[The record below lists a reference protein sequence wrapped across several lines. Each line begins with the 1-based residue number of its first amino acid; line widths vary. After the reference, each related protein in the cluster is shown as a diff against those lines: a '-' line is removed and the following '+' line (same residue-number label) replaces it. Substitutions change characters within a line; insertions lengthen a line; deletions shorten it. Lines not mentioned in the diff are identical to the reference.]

1 MPKVIAVIN
10 QKGGVGKTTT
20 VVNLAAGLSLLS
32 KKILIIDL
40 DPQGN
45 ATSGLGIN
53 KESLDLTTYD
63 LLIGREKINN
73 IIKQIKIADNKKIY
87 ICPATAE
94 LAGADIELH
103 DDENRENI
111 LKNNIDFEEIK
122 DFDFVIIDCPPS
134 LSLLSINALS
144 ASNAILV
151 PIQCEFYAMEGLVQL
166 NKTIGLVKERINE
179 NLDIEGFVLT
189 MFDSRNNICKTV
201 VNEVKKFFGDQ
212 VMKTIIPKNVK
223 LAESPSF
230 GKCIF
235 NYDKFCLG
243 SKSYMELSKE
253 LIVNNGGTYI
263 EKSLGKGLDSLIRS
277 NDSPNSSNVN
287 KKSELFITDLLPNSD
302 QPRKK
307 FDEESLRDLS
317 ESIKVHGLLQ
327 PITVKNNDDGKFT
340 IIAGERRWRASQI
353 AGIKKVPVNIINIGD
368 KNLFELALVE
378 NVQREDLNPVEAA
391 MAIKDLI
398 EKYNFSNEQL
408 IKVTGKKR
416 ASISNTLRILELP
429 KKVLNWIIEGKVS
442 RGHAVALLAL
452 DNESEIIKFAEQ
464 IITKNLS
471 VRDIEKI
478 SRVRKIEKNL
488 NISDNRN
495 IYLDN
500 LKKEM
505 ETQTGLTIKVKGSTN
520 KGKVEIRYDSLEE
533 LNNLIKFFKKMPNF
547 KIDLNIMPIDSVLD
561 PQGEAIENS
570 LKNMSSIS
578 ATDFKVGKKITF
590 KIKAANK
597 KNALKLWFNYVKNFW

>member
-1 MPKVIAVIN
+1 MEV
-10 QKGGVGKTTT
+10 
-20 VVNLAAGLSLLS
+20 L
-32 KKILIIDL
+32 
-40 DPQGN
+40 
-45 ATSGLGIN
+45 
-53 KESLDLTTYD
+53 
-63 LLIGREKINN
+63 
-73 IIKQIKIADNKKIY
+73 
-87 ICPATAE
+87 
-94 LAGADIELH
+94 
-103 DDENRENI
+103 I
-111 LKNNIDFEEIK
+111 LK
-122 DFDFVIIDCPPS
+122 
-134 LSLLSINALS
+134 
-144 ASNAILV
+144 
-151 PIQCEFYAMEGLVQL
+151 
-166 NKTIGLVKERINE
+166 
-179 NLDIEGFVLT
+179 
-189 MFDSRNNICKTV
+189 
-201 VNEVKKFFGDQ
+201 
-212 VMKTIIPKNVK
+212 
-223 LAESPSF
+223 
-230 GKCIF
+230 
-235 NYDKFCLG
+235 
-243 SKSYMELSKE
+243 
-253 LIVNNGGTYI
+253 
-263 EKSLGKGLDSLIRS
+263 KSLGKGLDSLIRS
-277 NDSPNSSNVN
+277 NDGSNSSNVN
-287 KKSELFITDLLPNSD
+287 KNSELFITDLLPNSD

-353 AGIKKVPVNIINIGD
+353 AGIKKVPVNIINIDD

-429 KKVLNWIIEGKVS
+429 EKVLNWIIEGKVS

-464 IITKNLS
+464 IIKKNLS

-488 NISDNRN
+488 NMSDNRN

-533 LNNLIKFFKKMPNF
+533 LNNLIKFFKK
-547 KIDLNIMPIDSVLD
+547 
-561 PQGEAIENS
+561 
-570 LKNMSSIS
+570 
-578 ATDFKVGKKITF
+578 
-590 KIKAANK
+590 
-597 KNALKLWFNYVKNFW
+597 NA

>member
-1 MPKVIAVIN
+1 MEV
-10 QKGGVGKTTT
+10 
-20 VVNLAAGLSLLS
+20 L
-32 KKILIIDL
+32 
-40 DPQGN
+40 
-45 ATSGLGIN
+45 
-53 KESLDLTTYD
+53 
-63 LLIGREKINN
+63 
-73 IIKQIKIADNKKIY
+73 
-87 ICPATAE
+87 
-94 LAGADIELH
+94 
-103 DDENRENI
+103 I
-111 LKNNIDFEEIK
+111 LK
-122 DFDFVIIDCPPS
+122 
-134 LSLLSINALS
+134 
-144 ASNAILV
+144 
-151 PIQCEFYAMEGLVQL
+151 
-166 NKTIGLVKERINE
+166 
-179 NLDIEGFVLT
+179 
-189 MFDSRNNICKTV
+189 
-201 VNEVKKFFGDQ
+201 
-212 VMKTIIPKNVK
+212 
-223 LAESPSF
+223 
-230 GKCIF
+230 
-235 NYDKFCLG
+235 
-243 SKSYMELSKE
+243 
-253 LIVNNGGTYI
+253 
-263 EKSLGKGLDSLIRS
+263 KSLGKGLDSLIRS

-287 KKSELFITDLLPNSD
+287 KKSELFISDLLPNSD

-533 LNNLIKFFKKMPNF
+533 LNNLIKFFKK
-547 KIDLNIMPIDSVLD
+547 
-561 PQGEAIENS
+561 
-570 LKNMSSIS
+570 
-578 ATDFKVGKKITF
+578 
-590 KIKAANK
+590 
-597 KNALKLWFNYVKNFW
+597 NA

>member
-1 MPKVIAVIN
+1 MEV
-10 QKGGVGKTTT
+10 
-20 VVNLAAGLSLLS
+20 L
-32 KKILIIDL
+32 
-40 DPQGN
+40 
-45 ATSGLGIN
+45 
-53 KESLDLTTYD
+53 
-63 LLIGREKINN
+63 
-73 IIKQIKIADNKKIY
+73 
-87 ICPATAE
+87 
-94 LAGADIELH
+94 
-103 DDENRENI
+103 I
-111 LKNNIDFEEIK
+111 LK
-122 DFDFVIIDCPPS
+122 
-134 LSLLSINALS
+134 
-144 ASNAILV
+144 
-151 PIQCEFYAMEGLVQL
+151 
-166 NKTIGLVKERINE
+166 
-179 NLDIEGFVLT
+179 
-189 MFDSRNNICKTV
+189 
-201 VNEVKKFFGDQ
+201 
-212 VMKTIIPKNVK
+212 
-223 LAESPSF
+223 
-230 GKCIF
+230 
-235 NYDKFCLG
+235 
-243 SKSYMELSKE
+243 
-253 LIVNNGGTYI
+253 
-263 EKSLGKGLDSLIRS
+263 KSLGKGLDSLIRS
-277 NDSPNSSNVN
+277 NDGSNSSNVN
-287 KKSELFITDLLPNSD
+287 KNSELFITDLLPNSD

-327 PITVKNNDDGKFT
+327 PITVKNNDNGKFT

-353 AGIKKVPVNIINIGD
+353 AGIKKVPVNIINIDD

-429 KKVLNWIIEGKVS
+429 EKVLNWIIEGKVS

-464 IITKNLS
+464 IIKKNLS

-488 NISDNRN
+488 NMSDNRN

-533 LNNLIKFFKKMPNF
+533 LNNLIKFFKK
-547 KIDLNIMPIDSVLD
+547 
-561 PQGEAIENS
+561 
-570 LKNMSSIS
+570 
-578 ATDFKVGKKITF
+578 
-590 KIKAANK
+590 
-597 KNALKLWFNYVKNFW
+597 NA

>member
-1 MPKVIAVIN
+1 MEV
-10 QKGGVGKTTT
+10 
-20 VVNLAAGLSLLS
+20 L
-32 KKILIIDL
+32 
-40 DPQGN
+40 
-45 ATSGLGIN
+45 
-53 KESLDLTTYD
+53 
-63 LLIGREKINN
+63 
-73 IIKQIKIADNKKIY
+73 
-87 ICPATAE
+87 
-94 LAGADIELH
+94 
-103 DDENRENI
+103 I
-111 LKNNIDFEEIK
+111 LK
-122 DFDFVIIDCPPS
+122 
-134 LSLLSINALS
+134 
-144 ASNAILV
+144 
-151 PIQCEFYAMEGLVQL
+151 
-166 NKTIGLVKERINE
+166 
-179 NLDIEGFVLT
+179 
-189 MFDSRNNICKTV
+189 
-201 VNEVKKFFGDQ
+201 
-212 VMKTIIPKNVK
+212 
-223 LAESPSF
+223 
-230 GKCIF
+230 
-235 NYDKFCLG
+235 
-243 SKSYMELSKE
+243 
-253 LIVNNGGTYI
+253 
-263 EKSLGKGLDSLIRS
+263 KSLGKGLDSLIRS

-378 NVQREDLNPVEAA
+378 NIQREDLNPVEAA

-488 NISDNRN
+488 NISDNRD

-533 LNNLIKFFKKMPNF
+533 LNNLIKFFKK
-547 KIDLNIMPIDSVLD
+547 
-561 PQGEAIENS
+561 
-570 LKNMSSIS
+570 
-578 ATDFKVGKKITF
+578 
-590 KIKAANK
+590 
-597 KNALKLWFNYVKNFW
+597 NA

>member
-1 MPKVIAVIN
+1 MEV
-10 QKGGVGKTTT
+10 
-20 VVNLAAGLSLLS
+20 L
-32 KKILIIDL
+32 
-40 DPQGN
+40 
-45 ATSGLGIN
+45 
-53 KESLDLTTYD
+53 
-63 LLIGREKINN
+63 
-73 IIKQIKIADNKKIY
+73 
-87 ICPATAE
+87 
-94 LAGADIELH
+94 
-103 DDENRENI
+103 I
-111 LKNNIDFEEIK
+111 LK
-122 DFDFVIIDCPPS
+122 
-134 LSLLSINALS
+134 
-144 ASNAILV
+144 
-151 PIQCEFYAMEGLVQL
+151 
-166 NKTIGLVKERINE
+166 
-179 NLDIEGFVLT
+179 
-189 MFDSRNNICKTV
+189 
-201 VNEVKKFFGDQ
+201 
-212 VMKTIIPKNVK
+212 
-223 LAESPSF
+223 
-230 GKCIF
+230 
-235 NYDKFCLG
+235 
-243 SKSYMELSKE
+243 
-253 LIVNNGGTYI
+253 
-263 EKSLGKGLDSLIRS
+263 KSLGKGLDSLIRS

-327 PITVKNNDDGKFT
+327 PITVKNNDNGKFT

-378 NVQREDLNPVEAA
+378 NIQREDLNPVEAA

-416 ASISNTLRILELP
+416 ASITNTLRILELP

-533 LNNLIKFFKKMPNF
+533 LNNLIKFFKK
-547 KIDLNIMPIDSVLD
+547 
-561 PQGEAIENS
+561 
-570 LKNMSSIS
+570 
-578 ATDFKVGKKITF
+578 
-590 KIKAANK
+590 
-597 KNALKLWFNYVKNFW
+597 NA

>member
-1 MPKVIAVIN
+1 MEV
-10 QKGGVGKTTT
+10 
-20 VVNLAAGLSLLS
+20 L
-32 KKILIIDL
+32 
-40 DPQGN
+40 
-45 ATSGLGIN
+45 
-53 KESLDLTTYD
+53 
-63 LLIGREKINN
+63 
-73 IIKQIKIADNKKIY
+73 
-87 ICPATAE
+87 
-94 LAGADIELH
+94 
-103 DDENRENI
+103 I
-111 LKNNIDFEEIK
+111 LK
-122 DFDFVIIDCPPS
+122 
-134 LSLLSINALS
+134 
-144 ASNAILV
+144 
-151 PIQCEFYAMEGLVQL
+151 
-166 NKTIGLVKERINE
+166 
-179 NLDIEGFVLT
+179 
-189 MFDSRNNICKTV
+189 
-201 VNEVKKFFGDQ
+201 
-212 VMKTIIPKNVK
+212 
-223 LAESPSF
+223 
-230 GKCIF
+230 
-235 NYDKFCLG
+235 
-243 SKSYMELSKE
+243 
-253 LIVNNGGTYI
+253 
-263 EKSLGKGLDSLIRS
+263 KSLGKGLDSLIRS

-378 NVQREDLNPVEAA
+378 NIQREDLNPVEAA

-533 LNNLIKFFKKMPNF
+533 LNNLIKFFKK
-547 KIDLNIMPIDSVLD
+547 
-561 PQGEAIENS
+561 
-570 LKNMSSIS
+570 
-578 ATDFKVGKKITF
+578 
-590 KIKAANK
+590 
-597 KNALKLWFNYVKNFW
+597 NA

>member
-1 MPKVIAVIN
+1 MEV
-10 QKGGVGKTTT
+10 
-20 VVNLAAGLSLLS
+20 L
-32 KKILIIDL
+32 
-40 DPQGN
+40 
-45 ATSGLGIN
+45 
-53 KESLDLTTYD
+53 
-63 LLIGREKINN
+63 
-73 IIKQIKIADNKKIY
+73 
-87 ICPATAE
+87 
-94 LAGADIELH
+94 
-103 DDENRENI
+103 I
-111 LKNNIDFEEIK
+111 LK
-122 DFDFVIIDCPPS
+122 
-134 LSLLSINALS
+134 
-144 ASNAILV
+144 
-151 PIQCEFYAMEGLVQL
+151 
-166 NKTIGLVKERINE
+166 
-179 NLDIEGFVLT
+179 
-189 MFDSRNNICKTV
+189 
-201 VNEVKKFFGDQ
+201 
-212 VMKTIIPKNVK
+212 
-223 LAESPSF
+223 
-230 GKCIF
+230 
-235 NYDKFCLG
+235 
-243 SKSYMELSKE
+243 
-253 LIVNNGGTYI
+253 
-263 EKSLGKGLDSLIRS
+263 KSLGKGLDSLIRS

-353 AGIKKVPVNIINIGD
+353 AGIKKVPVNIINIDD

-429 KKVLNWIIEGKVS
+429 EKVLNWIIEGKVS

-452 DNESEIIKFAEQ
+452 NNQSEIIKFAEQ
-464 IITKNLS
+464 IIKKNLS

-488 NISDNRN
+488 NMSDNRN

-533 LNNLIKFFKKMPNF
+533 LNNLIKFFKK
-547 KIDLNIMPIDSVLD
+547 
-561 PQGEAIENS
+561 
-570 LKNMSSIS
+570 
-578 ATDFKVGKKITF
+578 
-590 KIKAANK
+590 
-597 KNALKLWFNYVKNFW
+597 NA

>member
-1 MPKVIAVIN
+1 MEV
-10 QKGGVGKTTT
+10 
-20 VVNLAAGLSLLS
+20 L
-32 KKILIIDL
+32 
-40 DPQGN
+40 
-45 ATSGLGIN
+45 
-53 KESLDLTTYD
+53 
-63 LLIGREKINN
+63 
-73 IIKQIKIADNKKIY
+73 
-87 ICPATAE
+87 
-94 LAGADIELH
+94 
-103 DDENRENI
+103 I
-111 LKNNIDFEEIK
+111 LK
-122 DFDFVIIDCPPS
+122 
-134 LSLLSINALS
+134 
-144 ASNAILV
+144 
-151 PIQCEFYAMEGLVQL
+151 
-166 NKTIGLVKERINE
+166 
-179 NLDIEGFVLT
+179 
-189 MFDSRNNICKTV
+189 
-201 VNEVKKFFGDQ
+201 
-212 VMKTIIPKNVK
+212 
-223 LAESPSF
+223 
-230 GKCIF
+230 
-235 NYDKFCLG
+235 
-243 SKSYMELSKE
+243 
-253 LIVNNGGTYI
+253 
-263 EKSLGKGLDSLIRS
+263 KSLGKGLDSLIRS

-533 LNNLIKFFKKMPNF
+533 LNNLIKFFKK
-547 KIDLNIMPIDSVLD
+547 
-561 PQGEAIENS
+561 
-570 LKNMSSIS
+570 
-578 ATDFKVGKKITF
+578 
-590 KIKAANK
+590 
-597 KNALKLWFNYVKNFW
+597 NA

>member
-1 MPKVIAVIN
+1 MEV
-10 QKGGVGKTTT
+10 
-20 VVNLAAGLSLLS
+20 L
-32 KKILIIDL
+32 
-40 DPQGN
+40 
-45 ATSGLGIN
+45 
-53 KESLDLTTYD
+53 
-63 LLIGREKINN
+63 
-73 IIKQIKIADNKKIY
+73 
-87 ICPATAE
+87 
-94 LAGADIELH
+94 
-103 DDENRENI
+103 I
-111 LKNNIDFEEIK
+111 LK
-122 DFDFVIIDCPPS
+122 
-134 LSLLSINALS
+134 
-144 ASNAILV
+144 
-151 PIQCEFYAMEGLVQL
+151 
-166 NKTIGLVKERINE
+166 
-179 NLDIEGFVLT
+179 
-189 MFDSRNNICKTV
+189 
-201 VNEVKKFFGDQ
+201 
-212 VMKTIIPKNVK
+212 
-223 LAESPSF
+223 
-230 GKCIF
+230 
-235 NYDKFCLG
+235 
-243 SKSYMELSKE
+243 
-253 LIVNNGGTYI
+253 
-263 EKSLGKGLDSLIRS
+263 KSLGKGLDSLIRS

-327 PITVKNNDDGKFT
+327 PITVKNNDDGKYT

-464 IITKNLS
+464 IIKKNLS

-533 LNNLIKFFKKMPNF
+533 LNNLIKFFKK
-547 KIDLNIMPIDSVLD
+547 
-561 PQGEAIENS
+561 
-570 LKNMSSIS
+570 
-578 ATDFKVGKKITF
+578 
-590 KIKAANK
+590 
-597 KNALKLWFNYVKNFW
+597 NA

>member
-1 MPKVIAVIN
+1 MEV
-10 QKGGVGKTTT
+10 
-20 VVNLAAGLSLLS
+20 L
-32 KKILIIDL
+32 
-40 DPQGN
+40 
-45 ATSGLGIN
+45 
-53 KESLDLTTYD
+53 
-63 LLIGREKINN
+63 
-73 IIKQIKIADNKKIY
+73 
-87 ICPATAE
+87 
-94 LAGADIELH
+94 
-103 DDENRENI
+103 I
-111 LKNNIDFEEIK
+111 LK
-122 DFDFVIIDCPPS
+122 
-134 LSLLSINALS
+134 
-144 ASNAILV
+144 
-151 PIQCEFYAMEGLVQL
+151 
-166 NKTIGLVKERINE
+166 
-179 NLDIEGFVLT
+179 
-189 MFDSRNNICKTV
+189 
-201 VNEVKKFFGDQ
+201 
-212 VMKTIIPKNVK
+212 
-223 LAESPSF
+223 
-230 GKCIF
+230 
-235 NYDKFCLG
+235 
-243 SKSYMELSKE
+243 
-253 LIVNNGGTYI
+253 
-263 EKSLGKGLDSLIRS
+263 KSLGKGLDSLIRS
-277 NDSPNSSNVN
+277 NDGSNSSNVN
-287 KKSELFITDLLPNSD
+287 KNSELFITDLLPNSD

-327 PITVKNNDDGKFT
+327 PITVKNNDNGKFT

-378 NVQREDLNPVEAA
+378 NVQREDLNPVETA

-416 ASISNTLRILELP
+416 ASIANTLRILELP

-464 IITKNLS
+464 IIKKNLS

-488 NISDNRN
+488 NMSDNRN

-533 LNNLIKFFKKMPNF
+533 LNNLIKFFKK
-547 KIDLNIMPIDSVLD
+547 
-561 PQGEAIENS
+561 
-570 LKNMSSIS
+570 
-578 ATDFKVGKKITF
+578 
-590 KIKAANK
+590 
-597 KNALKLWFNYVKNFW
+597 NA

>member
-1 MPKVIAVIN
+1 MEV
-10 QKGGVGKTTT
+10 
-20 VVNLAAGLSLLS
+20 L
-32 KKILIIDL
+32 
-40 DPQGN
+40 
-45 ATSGLGIN
+45 
-53 KESLDLTTYD
+53 
-63 LLIGREKINN
+63 
-73 IIKQIKIADNKKIY
+73 
-87 ICPATAE
+87 
-94 LAGADIELH
+94 
-103 DDENRENI
+103 I
-111 LKNNIDFEEIK
+111 LK
-122 DFDFVIIDCPPS
+122 
-134 LSLLSINALS
+134 
-144 ASNAILV
+144 
-151 PIQCEFYAMEGLVQL
+151 
-166 NKTIGLVKERINE
+166 
-179 NLDIEGFVLT
+179 
-189 MFDSRNNICKTV
+189 
-201 VNEVKKFFGDQ
+201 
-212 VMKTIIPKNVK
+212 
-223 LAESPSF
+223 
-230 GKCIF
+230 
-235 NYDKFCLG
+235 
-243 SKSYMELSKE
+243 
-253 LIVNNGGTYI
+253 
-263 EKSLGKGLDSLIRS
+263 KSLGKGLDSLIRS
-277 NDSPNSSNVN
+277 NDGSNSSNVN
-287 KKSELFITDLLPNSD
+287 KNSELFITDLLPNSN

-327 PITVKNNDDGKFT
+327 PITVKNNDNGKFT

-488 NISDNRN
+488 NMSDNRN

-533 LNNLIKFFKKMPNF
+533 LNNLIKFFKK
-547 KIDLNIMPIDSVLD
+547 
-561 PQGEAIENS
+561 
-570 LKNMSSIS
+570 
-578 ATDFKVGKKITF
+578 
-590 KIKAANK
+590 
-597 KNALKLWFNYVKNFW
+597 NA

>member
-1 MPKVIAVIN
+1 MEV
-10 QKGGVGKTTT
+10 
-20 VVNLAAGLSLLS
+20 L
-32 KKILIIDL
+32 
-40 DPQGN
+40 
-45 ATSGLGIN
+45 
-53 KESLDLTTYD
+53 
-63 LLIGREKINN
+63 
-73 IIKQIKIADNKKIY
+73 
-87 ICPATAE
+87 
-94 LAGADIELH
+94 
-103 DDENRENI
+103 I
-111 LKNNIDFEEIK
+111 LK
-122 DFDFVIIDCPPS
+122 
-134 LSLLSINALS
+134 
-144 ASNAILV
+144 
-151 PIQCEFYAMEGLVQL
+151 
-166 NKTIGLVKERINE
+166 
-179 NLDIEGFVLT
+179 
-189 MFDSRNNICKTV
+189 
-201 VNEVKKFFGDQ
+201 
-212 VMKTIIPKNVK
+212 
-223 LAESPSF
+223 
-230 GKCIF
+230 
-235 NYDKFCLG
+235 
-243 SKSYMELSKE
+243 
-253 LIVNNGGTYI
+253 
-263 EKSLGKGLDSLIRS
+263 KSLGKGLDSLIRS
-277 NDSPNSSNVN
+277 NDGSNSSNVN
-287 KKSELFITDLLPNSD
+287 KNSELFITDLLPNSD

-353 AGIKKVPVNIINIGD
+353 AGIKKVPVNIINIDD

-429 KKVLNWIIEGKVS
+429 EKVLNWIIEGKVS

-452 DNESEIIKFAEQ
+452 DNQSEIIKFAEQ
-464 IITKNLS
+464 IIKKNLS

-488 NISDNRN
+488 NMSDNRN

-533 LNNLIKFFKKMPNF
+533 LNNLIKFFKK
-547 KIDLNIMPIDSVLD
+547 
-561 PQGEAIENS
+561 
-570 LKNMSSIS
+570 
-578 ATDFKVGKKITF
+578 
-590 KIKAANK
+590 
-597 KNALKLWFNYVKNFW
+597 NA

>member
-1 MPKVIAVIN
+1 MEV
-10 QKGGVGKTTT
+10 
-20 VVNLAAGLSLLS
+20 L
-32 KKILIIDL
+32 
-40 DPQGN
+40 
-45 ATSGLGIN
+45 
-53 KESLDLTTYD
+53 
-63 LLIGREKINN
+63 
-73 IIKQIKIADNKKIY
+73 
-87 ICPATAE
+87 
-94 LAGADIELH
+94 
-103 DDENRENI
+103 I
-111 LKNNIDFEEIK
+111 LK
-122 DFDFVIIDCPPS
+122 
-134 LSLLSINALS
+134 
-144 ASNAILV
+144 
-151 PIQCEFYAMEGLVQL
+151 
-166 NKTIGLVKERINE
+166 
-179 NLDIEGFVLT
+179 
-189 MFDSRNNICKTV
+189 
-201 VNEVKKFFGDQ
+201 
-212 VMKTIIPKNVK
+212 
-223 LAESPSF
+223 
-230 GKCIF
+230 
-235 NYDKFCLG
+235 
-243 SKSYMELSKE
+243 
-253 LIVNNGGTYI
+253 
-263 EKSLGKGLDSLIRS
+263 KSLGKGLDSLIRS

-442 RGHAVALLAL
+442 KGHAVALLAL

-533 LNNLIKFFKKMPNF
+533 LNNLIKFFKK
-547 KIDLNIMPIDSVLD
+547 
-561 PQGEAIENS
+561 
-570 LKNMSSIS
+570 
-578 ATDFKVGKKITF
+578 
-590 KIKAANK
+590 
-597 KNALKLWFNYVKNFW
+597 NA

>member
-1 MPKVIAVIN
+1 MEV
-10 QKGGVGKTTT
+10 
-20 VVNLAAGLSLLS
+20 L
-32 KKILIIDL
+32 
-40 DPQGN
+40 
-45 ATSGLGIN
+45 
-53 KESLDLTTYD
+53 
-63 LLIGREKINN
+63 
-73 IIKQIKIADNKKIY
+73 
-87 ICPATAE
+87 
-94 LAGADIELH
+94 
-103 DDENRENI
+103 I
-111 LKNNIDFEEIK
+111 LK
-122 DFDFVIIDCPPS
+122 
-134 LSLLSINALS
+134 
-144 ASNAILV
+144 
-151 PIQCEFYAMEGLVQL
+151 
-166 NKTIGLVKERINE
+166 
-179 NLDIEGFVLT
+179 
-189 MFDSRNNICKTV
+189 
-201 VNEVKKFFGDQ
+201 
-212 VMKTIIPKNVK
+212 
-223 LAESPSF
+223 
-230 GKCIF
+230 
-235 NYDKFCLG
+235 
-243 SKSYMELSKE
+243 
-253 LIVNNGGTYI
+253 
-263 EKSLGKGLDSLIRS
+263 KSLGKGLDSLIRS

-464 IITKNLS
+464 IIKKNLS

-488 NISDNRN
+488 NMSDNRN

-533 LNNLIKFFKKMPNF
+533 LNNLIKFFKK
-547 KIDLNIMPIDSVLD
+547 
-561 PQGEAIENS
+561 
-570 LKNMSSIS
+570 
-578 ATDFKVGKKITF
+578 
-590 KIKAANK
+590 
-597 KNALKLWFNYVKNFW
+597 NA

>member
-1 MPKVIAVIN
+1 MEV
-10 QKGGVGKTTT
+10 
-20 VVNLAAGLSLLS
+20 L
-32 KKILIIDL
+32 
-40 DPQGN
+40 
-45 ATSGLGIN
+45 
-53 KESLDLTTYD
+53 
-63 LLIGREKINN
+63 
-73 IIKQIKIADNKKIY
+73 
-87 ICPATAE
+87 
-94 LAGADIELH
+94 
-103 DDENRENI
+103 I
-111 LKNNIDFEEIK
+111 LK
-122 DFDFVIIDCPPS
+122 
-134 LSLLSINALS
+134 
-144 ASNAILV
+144 
-151 PIQCEFYAMEGLVQL
+151 
-166 NKTIGLVKERINE
+166 
-179 NLDIEGFVLT
+179 
-189 MFDSRNNICKTV
+189 
-201 VNEVKKFFGDQ
+201 
-212 VMKTIIPKNVK
+212 
-223 LAESPSF
+223 
-230 GKCIF
+230 
-235 NYDKFCLG
+235 
-243 SKSYMELSKE
+243 
-253 LIVNNGGTYI
+253 
-263 EKSLGKGLDSLIRS
+263 KSLGKGLDSLIRS
-277 NDSPNSSNVN
+277 NDGSNSSNVN
-287 KKSELFITDLLPNSD
+287 KNSELFITDLLPNSD

-307 FDEESLRDLS
+307 FDEESLKDLS

-429 KKVLNWIIEGKVS
+429 EKVLNWIIEGKVS

-452 DNESEIIKFAEQ
+452 DNQSEIIKFAEQ
-464 IITKNLS
+464 IIKKNLS

-488 NISDNRN
+488 NMSDNRN

-533 LNNLIKFFKKMPNF
+533 LNNLIKFFKK
-547 KIDLNIMPIDSVLD
+547 
-561 PQGEAIENS
+561 
-570 LKNMSSIS
+570 
-578 ATDFKVGKKITF
+578 
-590 KIKAANK
+590 
-597 KNALKLWFNYVKNFW
+597 NA

>member
-1 MPKVIAVIN
+1 MEV
-10 QKGGVGKTTT
+10 
-20 VVNLAAGLSLLS
+20 L
-32 KKILIIDL
+32 
-40 DPQGN
+40 
-45 ATSGLGIN
+45 
-53 KESLDLTTYD
+53 
-63 LLIGREKINN
+63 
-73 IIKQIKIADNKKIY
+73 
-87 ICPATAE
+87 
-94 LAGADIELH
+94 
-103 DDENRENI
+103 I
-111 LKNNIDFEEIK
+111 LK
-122 DFDFVIIDCPPS
+122 
-134 LSLLSINALS
+134 
-144 ASNAILV
+144 
-151 PIQCEFYAMEGLVQL
+151 
-166 NKTIGLVKERINE
+166 
-179 NLDIEGFVLT
+179 
-189 MFDSRNNICKTV
+189 
-201 VNEVKKFFGDQ
+201 
-212 VMKTIIPKNVK
+212 
-223 LAESPSF
+223 
-230 GKCIF
+230 
-235 NYDKFCLG
+235 
-243 SKSYMELSKE
+243 
-253 LIVNNGGTYI
+253 
-263 EKSLGKGLDSLIRS
+263 KSLGKGLDSLIRS
-277 NDSPNSSNVN
+277 NDGSNSSNVN
-287 KKSELFITDLLPNSD
+287 KNSELFITDLLPNSD

-429 KKVLNWIIEGKVS
+429 EKVLNWIIEGKVS

-452 DNESEIIKFAEQ
+452 DNQSEIIKFAEQ
-464 IITKNLS
+464 IIKKNLS

-488 NISDNRN
+488 NMSDNRN

-533 LNNLIKFFKKMPNF
+533 LNNLIKFFKK
-547 KIDLNIMPIDSVLD
+547 
-561 PQGEAIENS
+561 
-570 LKNMSSIS
+570 
-578 ATDFKVGKKITF
+578 
-590 KIKAANK
+590 
-597 KNALKLWFNYVKNFW
+597 NA

>member
-1 MPKVIAVIN
+1 MEV
-10 QKGGVGKTTT
+10 
-20 VVNLAAGLSLLS
+20 L
-32 KKILIIDL
+32 
-40 DPQGN
+40 
-45 ATSGLGIN
+45 
-53 KESLDLTTYD
+53 
-63 LLIGREKINN
+63 
-73 IIKQIKIADNKKIY
+73 
-87 ICPATAE
+87 
-94 LAGADIELH
+94 
-103 DDENRENI
+103 I
-111 LKNNIDFEEIK
+111 LK
-122 DFDFVIIDCPPS
+122 
-134 LSLLSINALS
+134 
-144 ASNAILV
+144 
-151 PIQCEFYAMEGLVQL
+151 
-166 NKTIGLVKERINE
+166 
-179 NLDIEGFVLT
+179 
-189 MFDSRNNICKTV
+189 
-201 VNEVKKFFGDQ
+201 
-212 VMKTIIPKNVK
+212 
-223 LAESPSF
+223 
-230 GKCIF
+230 
-235 NYDKFCLG
+235 
-243 SKSYMELSKE
+243 
-253 LIVNNGGTYI
+253 
-263 EKSLGKGLDSLIRS
+263 KSLGKGLDSLIRS

-416 ASISNTLRILELP
+416 ASITNTLRILELP

-464 IITKNLS
+464 IIKKNLS

-533 LNNLIKFFKKMPNF
+533 LNNLIKFFKK
-547 KIDLNIMPIDSVLD
+547 
-561 PQGEAIENS
+561 
-570 LKNMSSIS
+570 
-578 ATDFKVGKKITF
+578 
-590 KIKAANK
+590 
-597 KNALKLWFNYVKNFW
+597 NA

>member
-1 MPKVIAVIN
+1 MEV
-10 QKGGVGKTTT
+10 
-20 VVNLAAGLSLLS
+20 L
-32 KKILIIDL
+32 
-40 DPQGN
+40 
-45 ATSGLGIN
+45 
-53 KESLDLTTYD
+53 
-63 LLIGREKINN
+63 
-73 IIKQIKIADNKKIY
+73 
-87 ICPATAE
+87 
-94 LAGADIELH
+94 
-103 DDENRENI
+103 I
-111 LKNNIDFEEIK
+111 LK
-122 DFDFVIIDCPPS
+122 
-134 LSLLSINALS
+134 
-144 ASNAILV
+144 
-151 PIQCEFYAMEGLVQL
+151 
-166 NKTIGLVKERINE
+166 
-179 NLDIEGFVLT
+179 
-189 MFDSRNNICKTV
+189 
-201 VNEVKKFFGDQ
+201 
-212 VMKTIIPKNVK
+212 
-223 LAESPSF
+223 
-230 GKCIF
+230 
-235 NYDKFCLG
+235 
-243 SKSYMELSKE
+243 
-253 LIVNNGGTYI
+253 
-263 EKSLGKGLDSLIRS
+263 KSLGKGLDSLIRS
-277 NDSPNSSNVN
+277 NDGSNSSNVN
-287 KKSELFITDLLPNSD
+287 KNSELFITDLLPNSD

-327 PITVKNNDDGKFT
+327 PITVKNNDNGKFT

-416 ASISNTLRILELP
+416 ASITNTLRILELP

-464 IITKNLS
+464 IIKKNLS

-488 NISDNRN
+488 NMSDNRN

-533 LNNLIKFFKKMPNF
+533 LNNLIKFFKK
-547 KIDLNIMPIDSVLD
+547 
-561 PQGEAIENS
+561 
-570 LKNMSSIS
+570 
-578 ATDFKVGKKITF
+578 
-590 KIKAANK
+590 
-597 KNALKLWFNYVKNFW
+597 NA

>member
-1 MPKVIAVIN
+1 MEV
-10 QKGGVGKTTT
+10 
-20 VVNLAAGLSLLS
+20 L
-32 KKILIIDL
+32 
-40 DPQGN
+40 
-45 ATSGLGIN
+45 
-53 KESLDLTTYD
+53 
-63 LLIGREKINN
+63 
-73 IIKQIKIADNKKIY
+73 
-87 ICPATAE
+87 
-94 LAGADIELH
+94 
-103 DDENRENI
+103 I
-111 LKNNIDFEEIK
+111 LK
-122 DFDFVIIDCPPS
+122 
-134 LSLLSINALS
+134 
-144 ASNAILV
+144 
-151 PIQCEFYAMEGLVQL
+151 
-166 NKTIGLVKERINE
+166 
-179 NLDIEGFVLT
+179 
-189 MFDSRNNICKTV
+189 
-201 VNEVKKFFGDQ
+201 
-212 VMKTIIPKNVK
+212 
-223 LAESPSF
+223 
-230 GKCIF
+230 
-235 NYDKFCLG
+235 
-243 SKSYMELSKE
+243 
-253 LIVNNGGTYI
+253 
-263 EKSLGKGLDSLIRS
+263 KSLGKGLDSLIRS
-277 NDSPNSSNVN
+277 NDGSNSSNVN
-287 KKSELFITDLLPNSD
+287 KNSELFITDLLPNSD

-327 PITVKNNDDGKFT
+327 PITVKNNDNGKFT

-464 IITKNLS
+464 IIKKNLS

-488 NISDNRN
+488 NMSDNRN

-533 LNNLIKFFKKMPNF
+533 LNNLIKFFK
-547 KIDLNIMPIDSVLD
+547 
-561 PQGEAIENS
+561 EN
-570 LKNMSSIS
+570 
-578 ATDFKVGKKITF
+578 A
-590 KIKAANK
+590 
-597 KNALKLWFNYVKNFW
+597 

>member
-1 MPKVIAVIN
+1 MEV
-10 QKGGVGKTTT
+10 
-20 VVNLAAGLSLLS
+20 L
-32 KKILIIDL
+32 
-40 DPQGN
+40 
-45 ATSGLGIN
+45 
-53 KESLDLTTYD
+53 
-63 LLIGREKINN
+63 
-73 IIKQIKIADNKKIY
+73 
-87 ICPATAE
+87 
-94 LAGADIELH
+94 
-103 DDENRENI
+103 I
-111 LKNNIDFEEIK
+111 LK
-122 DFDFVIIDCPPS
+122 
-134 LSLLSINALS
+134 
-144 ASNAILV
+144 
-151 PIQCEFYAMEGLVQL
+151 
-166 NKTIGLVKERINE
+166 
-179 NLDIEGFVLT
+179 
-189 MFDSRNNICKTV
+189 
-201 VNEVKKFFGDQ
+201 
-212 VMKTIIPKNVK
+212 
-223 LAESPSF
+223 
-230 GKCIF
+230 
-235 NYDKFCLG
+235 
-243 SKSYMELSKE
+243 
-253 LIVNNGGTYI
+253 
-263 EKSLGKGLDSLIRS
+263 KSLGKGLDSLIRS

-327 PITVKNNDDGKFT
+327 PITVKNNDNGKFT

-416 ASISNTLRILELP
+416 ASITNTLRILELP

-464 IITKNLS
+464 IIKKNLS

-533 LNNLIKFFKKMPNF
+533 LNNLIKFFKK
-547 KIDLNIMPIDSVLD
+547 
-561 PQGEAIENS
+561 
-570 LKNMSSIS
+570 
-578 ATDFKVGKKITF
+578 
-590 KIKAANK
+590 
-597 KNALKLWFNYVKNFW
+597 NA

>member
-1 MPKVIAVIN
+1 MEV
-10 QKGGVGKTTT
+10 
-20 VVNLAAGLSLLS
+20 L
-32 KKILIIDL
+32 
-40 DPQGN
+40 
-45 ATSGLGIN
+45 
-53 KESLDLTTYD
+53 
-63 LLIGREKINN
+63 
-73 IIKQIKIADNKKIY
+73 
-87 ICPATAE
+87 
-94 LAGADIELH
+94 
-103 DDENRENI
+103 I
-111 LKNNIDFEEIK
+111 LK
-122 DFDFVIIDCPPS
+122 
-134 LSLLSINALS
+134 
-144 ASNAILV
+144 
-151 PIQCEFYAMEGLVQL
+151 
-166 NKTIGLVKERINE
+166 
-179 NLDIEGFVLT
+179 
-189 MFDSRNNICKTV
+189 
-201 VNEVKKFFGDQ
+201 
-212 VMKTIIPKNVK
+212 
-223 LAESPSF
+223 
-230 GKCIF
+230 
-235 NYDKFCLG
+235 
-243 SKSYMELSKE
+243 
-253 LIVNNGGTYI
+253 
-263 EKSLGKGLDSLIRS
+263 KSLGKGLDSLIRS

-327 PITVKNNDDGKFT
+327 PITVINNDDGKFT

-533 LNNLIKFFKKMPNF
+533 LNNLIIFFKK
-547 KIDLNIMPIDSVLD
+547 
-561 PQGEAIENS
+561 
-570 LKNMSSIS
+570 
-578 ATDFKVGKKITF
+578 
-590 KIKAANK
+590 
-597 KNALKLWFNYVKNFW
+597 NA

>member
-1 MPKVIAVIN
+1 MEV
-10 QKGGVGKTTT
+10 
-20 VVNLAAGLSLLS
+20 L
-32 KKILIIDL
+32 
-40 DPQGN
+40 
-45 ATSGLGIN
+45 
-53 KESLDLTTYD
+53 
-63 LLIGREKINN
+63 
-73 IIKQIKIADNKKIY
+73 
-87 ICPATAE
+87 
-94 LAGADIELH
+94 
-103 DDENRENI
+103 I
-111 LKNNIDFEEIK
+111 LK
-122 DFDFVIIDCPPS
+122 
-134 LSLLSINALS
+134 
-144 ASNAILV
+144 
-151 PIQCEFYAMEGLVQL
+151 
-166 NKTIGLVKERINE
+166 
-179 NLDIEGFVLT
+179 
-189 MFDSRNNICKTV
+189 
-201 VNEVKKFFGDQ
+201 
-212 VMKTIIPKNVK
+212 
-223 LAESPSF
+223 
-230 GKCIF
+230 
-235 NYDKFCLG
+235 
-243 SKSYMELSKE
+243 
-253 LIVNNGGTYI
+253 
-263 EKSLGKGLDSLIRS
+263 KSLGKGLDSLIRS
-277 NDSPNSSNVN
+277 NDSSNSSNVN
-287 KKSELFITDLLPNSD
+287 KNSELFITDLLPNSD

-533 LNNLIKFFKKMPNF
+533 LNNLIKFFKK
-547 KIDLNIMPIDSVLD
+547 
-561 PQGEAIENS
+561 
-570 LKNMSSIS
+570 
-578 ATDFKVGKKITF
+578 
-590 KIKAANK
+590 
-597 KNALKLWFNYVKNFW
+597 NA